1 MNSPKKYNRFGRCL
15 RKALLYISKPII
27 SNPLWFTFVYI
38 WGCVCNTFVVWNGSR
53 LVGYMQLFLELY
65 LLTAI
70 ITIFPNKI
78 RQVVKISLSILLCP
92 ISIIDLF
99 CYCKLKMPITA
110 TLLNTF
116 LQTDTSEATEALSSY
131 TTIDETTYP
140 VIILLLLTISATA
153 TALSKRARSFVG
165 NIARK
170 AETGIGVFATA
181 ALTIALYFA
190 AGNEVYL
197 FHKLILGKS
206 EKEIYEVTQREPSV
220 RLYTPAHRMAS
231 AIIEYRQERNTIVS
245 LLSGIEKS
253 TVEECAFTSPEIVLI
268 IGESYSRLHSQLY
281 GYDKPTT
288 PYQAQLAKENNFVV
302 YDNFIA
308 QWNLTYDVFKNLLS
322 THCAS
327 DDGEWHQYPLFT
339 TLFKNAGYNVTFISN
354 QFITS
359 SDTYSDFQ
367 ENLLLNDTRMSKA
380 QFDSRNNKRFDYD
393 GEMLNEYKGFGDS
406 KKKGNLTI
414 IHLMGQHIAFGER
427 YPKEWE
433 HFTAS
438 MYPHLPENEGNI
450 VAQYDNATLYN
461 DYILSRIIEKFKE
474 KEAIIIHMSDH
485 GERSGIR
492 GNGYGRDF
500 TLSRESIEEQY
511 EVPFWIFMTQEYAKK
526 HPAIAQKISDSRS
539 KPLCTDNIAH
549 LMLSLAGI
557 KTQYY
562 NARYNPLSADFDST
576 RHRLIWERFD
586 YDKKNE

>member
-27 SNPLWFTFVYI
+27 SNPLWFIFVYI
-38 WGCVCNTFVVWNGSR
+38 WGAVCNTFVVWNGSR

-110 TLLNTF
+110 TLLNTL
-116 LQTDTSEATEALSSY
+116 LQTNTSEATEALSSY

-153 TALSKRARSFVG
+153 TALSKRSRSFVG

-181 ALTIALYFA
+181 ALTVALYFA

-231 AIIEYRQERNTIVS
+231 AIIEYRQERSTIIS

-253 TVEECAFTSPEIVLI
+253 TVEKCAFTSPEIVLI

-288 PYQAQLAKENNFVV
+288 PHQMQLSKDSNFVV

-339 TLFKNAGYNVTFISN
+339 TLFKNAGYNVTFLSN

-359 SDTYSDFQ
+359 NDTYSDFQ
-367 ENLLLNDTRMSKA
+367 ENILLNDSRMSKA
-380 QFDSRNNKRFDYD
+380 QFDIRNEKRFEYD
-393 GEMLNEYKGFGDS
+393 GELLDEYGKTGSSD
-406 KKKGNLTI
+406 KRGNLTI

-461 DYILSRIIEKFKE
+461 DYILSRIIEGFEE
-474 KEAIIIHMSDH
+474 KEAIIIHMPDH
-485 GERSGIR
+485 GERSGIK

-511 EVPFWIFMTQEYAKK
+511 EVPFWIFMTQEYAKN
-526 HPAIAQKISDSRS
+526 HPAIAEEIADSRS

>member
-1 MNSPKKYNRFGRCL
+1 MNSPNKYNRFGRCL

-27 SNPLWFTFVYI
+27 SNPLWFIFVYI
-38 WGCVCNTFVVWNGSR
+38 WGAVCNTFVVWNSSR
-53 LVGYMQLFLELY
+53 MIGFMQLFLELY

-78 RQVVKISLSILLCP
+78 RQAVKISLSILLCP

-110 TLLNTF
+110 TLLNTL
-116 LQTDTSEATEALSSY
+116 LQTNTSEATEALSSY

-181 ALTIALYFA
+181 ALTVALYFA

-220 RLYTPAHRMAS
+220 RLYTPAHRMTS
-231 AIIEYRQERNTIVS
+231 AIIEYRQERSTIAS

-288 PYQAQLAKENNFVV
+288 PHQMQLSKDSNFVV

-339 TLFKNAGYNVTFISN
+339 TLFKNAGYNVTFLSN

-359 SDTYSDFQ
+359 NDTYSDFQ
-367 ENLLLNDTRMSKA
+367 ENILLNDSRMSKA
-380 QFDSRNNKRFDYD
+380 QFDIRNEKRFEYD
-393 GEMLNEYKGFGDS
+393 GELLDEYGKTESSD
-406 KKKGNLTI
+406 KRGNLTI

-461 DYILSRIIEKFKE
+461 DYILSRIIEGFEE

-485 GERSGIR
+485 GERSGIK

-526 HPAIAQKISDSRS
+526 RPAIAQKISDSRS

-562 NARYNPLSADFDST
+562 NAQYNPLSADFDST

>member
-1 MNSPKKYNRFGRCL
+1 MNSPKKYNRLGRYL
-15 RKALLYISKPII
+15 RKALQYISKPII
-27 SNPLWFTFVYI
+27 SNPLWFIFVYI
-38 WGCVCNTFVVWNGSR
+38 WGAVCNTFVVWNGSR

-78 RQVVKISLSILLCP
+78 RQALKISLSILLCP

-140 VIILLLLTISATA
+140 VIILLALIISATA
-153 TALSKRARSFVG
+153 TALSKRSRSFVG

-170 AETGIGVFATA
+170 AETGIGVFVTA

-231 AIIEYRQERNTIVS
+231 AIIEYRQEKNTIAS
-245 LLSGIEKS
+245 LLSTIEKS

-322 THCAS
+322 THCANDS
-327 DDGEWHQYPLFT
+327 GEWHQYPLFT

-367 ENLLLNDTRMSKA
+367 ENILLNDTRMSKA
-380 QFDSRNNKRFDYD
+380 QFDSRNDKRFNYD
-393 GEMLNEYKGFGDS
+393 GEMLDEYKGFGDS
-406 KKKGNLTI
+406 KKKGKLTI

-433 HFTAS
+433 HFTAA
-438 MYPHLPENEGNI
+438 MYSHLPEDEANI

-461 DYILSRIIEKFKE
+461 DYVLSRIIEEFKE
-474 KEAIIIHMSDH
+474 KDAIIIHMSDH

-500 TLSRESIEEQY
+500 TLSSESIEEQY
-511 EVPFWIFMTQEYAKK
+511 EVPFWIFMTNEYVKK
-526 HPAIAQKISDSRS
+526 HPAIAEEIADSRN

-557 KTQYY
+557 KTPYY

-576 RHRLIWERFD
+576 QHRLIWERFD

>member
-1 MNSPKKYNRFGRCL
+1 MNSPNKYNRFGRCL

-27 SNPLWFTFVYI
+27 SNPLWFIFVYI
-38 WGCVCNTFVVWNGSR
+38 WGAVCNTFVVWNSSR
-53 LVGYMQLFLELY
+53 MIGFMQLFLELY

-70 ITIFPNKI
+70 ITIFPYKI

-140 VIILLLLTISATA
+140 AIILLILIIFATA
-153 TALSKRARSFVG
+153 TTLNKRARAFV
-165 NIARK
+165 NDITRK
-170 AETGIGVFATA
+170 AEAVIGIFTTM
-181 ALTIALYFA
+181 ALAVALYFA

-231 AIIEYRQERNTIVS
+231 AIIEYRQERSTIAS

-288 PYQAQLAKENNFVV
+288 PHQMQLSKDSNFVV

-433 HFTAS
+433 HFTAA
-438 MYPHLPENEGNI
+438 MYSHLPKDEANI

-461 DYILSRIIEKFKE
+461 DYILSRIIEGFEE
-474 KEAIIIHMSDH
+474 KDAIIIHMPDH

>member
-27 SNPLWFTFVYI
+27 SNPLWFIFVYI
-38 WGCVCNTFVVWNGSR
+38 WGAVCNTFVVWNGSR

-78 RQVVKISLSILLCP
+78 RQAVKISLSILLCP

-116 LQTDTSEATEALSSY
+116 LQTDTSEATEALGSY

-140 VIILLLLTISATA
+140 TIILLILIIFATA
-153 TALSKRARSFVG
+153 TALNKRARAFV
-165 NIARK
+165 NDITRK
-170 AETGIGVFATA
+170 AEAVIGVFTTM
-181 ALTIALYFA
+181 ALAVALYFA

-206 EKEIYEVTQREPSV
+206 EKEIYETMQREPNV
-220 RLYTPAHRMAS
+220 RLYTPAHRFVNALT
-231 AIIEYRQERNTIVS
+231 EYRQEKNTIAS
-245 LLSGIEKS
+245 LLSTIEKS
-253 TVEECAFTSPEIVLI
+253 AVEECAFTSPEIVLI

-322 THCAS
+322 THCANDS
-327 DDGEWHQYPLFT
+327 GEWHQYPLFT

-367 ENLLLNDTRMSKA
+367 ENILLNDTRMSKA
-380 QFDSRNNKRFDYD
+380 QFDSRNDKRFDYD
-393 GEMLNEYKGFGDS
+393 GEMLDEYKGIGDS

-427 YPKEWE
+427 YPKEWK
-433 HFTAS
+433 HFTAA
-438 MYPHLPENEGNI
+438 MYPHLPKDEANI

-461 DYILSRIIEKFKE
+461 DYVLSCIIEEFKE
-474 KEAIIIHMSDH
+474 KDAIIIHMSDH

-500 TLSRESIEEQY
+500 TLSSENIEEQY
-511 EVPFWIFMTQEYAKK
+511 EVPFWIFMTREYVKK
-526 HPAIAQKISDSRS
+526 RPTIAEEIADSHS

-557 KTQYY
+557 KTPYY

-576 RHRLIWERFD
+576 QHRLIWERFD

>member
-27 SNPLWFTFVYI
+27 SNPLWFIFVYI
-38 WGCVCNTFVVWNGSR
+38 WGAVCNTFVVWNSSR
-53 LVGYMQLFLELY
+53 MIGFMQLFLELY

-140 VIILLLLTISATA
+140 VIILLLLTISAIA
-153 TALSKRARSFVG
+153 TVLNKRARAFV
-165 NIARK
+165 NDITRK
-170 AETGIGVFATA
+170 AEAVIGVFTTMVLA
-181 ALTIALYFA
+181 IALYFA
-190 AGNEVYL
+190 ACNEVYL

-220 RLYTPAHRMAS
+220 RLYTPAHRMTS
-231 AIIEYRQERNTIVS
+231 AIIEYRQERSTIAS

-253 TVEECAFTSPEIVLI
+253 TVEECTFTSPEIVLI

-288 PYQAQLAKENNFVV
+288 PHQMQLSKDSNFVV

-359 SDTYSDFQ
+359 NDTYSDFQ
-367 ENLLLNDTRMSKA
+367 ENILLNDSRMSKA
-380 QFDSRNNKRFDYD
+380 QFDIRNEKRFEYD
-393 GEMLNEYKGFGDS
+393 GELLDEYGKTGSSD
-406 KKKGNLTI
+406 KRGNLTI

-461 DYILSRIIEKFKE
+461 DYILSRIIEGFEE
-474 KEAIIIHMSDH
+474 KEAIIIHMPDH
-485 GERSGIR
+485 GERSGIK

-511 EVPFWIFMTQEYAKK
+511 EVPFWIFMTNEYVKK
-526 HPAIAQKISDSRS
+526 HPAIAEEIADSRS

-557 KTQYY
+557 KTPYY

-576 RHRLIWERFD
+576 QHRLIWERFD

>member
-1 MNSPKKYNRFGRCL
+1 MNSPKKYNRFGRYL
-15 RKALLYISKPII
+15 RKALQYISKPII
-27 SNPLWFTFVYI
+27 SNPSWFTFVYI

-116 LQTDTSEATEALSSY
+116 LQTDTSEATDALSSY

-231 AIIEYRQERNTIVS
+231 AIIEDRQERSTIVS

-339 TLFKNAGYNVTFISN
+339 TLFKNAGYNVTFLSN

-359 SDTYSDFQ
+359 NDTYSDFQ
-367 ENLLLNDTRMSKA
+367 ENILLNDSRMSKA
-380 QFDSRNNKRFDYD
+380 QFDIRNEKRFEYD
-393 GEMLNEYKGFGDS
+393 GELLDEYGKTGSSD
-406 KKKGNLTI
+406 KRGNLTI

-461 DYILSRIIEKFKE
+461 DYILSRIIEGFEE
-474 KEAIIIHMSDH
+474 KDAIIIHMPDH
-485 GERSGIR
+485 GERSGIK

>member
-27 SNPLWFTFVYI
+27 SNPLWFIFVYI
-38 WGCVCNTFVVWNGSR
+38 WGAVCNTFVVWNGSR

-78 RQVVKISLSILLCP
+78 RQAVKISLSILLCP

-116 LQTDTSEATEALSSY
+116 LQTDASEATEALASY

-140 VIILLLLTISATA
+140 AIILLILIIFATA
-153 TALSKRARSFVG
+153 TALNKRARDFV
-165 NIARK
+165 NDITRK
-170 AETGIGVFATA
+170 AEAVIGVFTTM
-181 ALTIALYFA
+181 ALAVALYFA

-206 EKEIYEVTQREPSV
+206 EKEIYETMQREPNV
-220 RLYTPAHRMAS
+220 RLYTPAHRFVNALT
-231 AIIEYRQERNTIVS
+231 EYRQEKNTIAS
-245 LLSGIEKS
+245 LLSTIEKS
-253 TVEECAFTSPEIVLI
+253 TVEECAFTSPEIVFI

-322 THCAS
+322 THCANDS
-327 DDGEWHQYPLFT
+327 GEWHQYPLFT

-380 QFDSRNNKRFDYD
+380 QFDSRNDKRFNYD

-433 HFTAS
+433 HFTAA
-438 MYPHLPENEGNI
+438 MYPHLPEDEANI

-461 DYILSRIIEKFKE
+461 DYVLSRIIEEFKE
-474 KEAIIIHMSDH
+474 EEAIIIHMSDH

-500 TLSRESIEEQY
+500 TLSSESIEEQY
-511 EVPFWIFMTQEYAKK
+511 EVPFWIFMTKEYVKK
-526 HPAIAQKISDSRS
+526 HPAIAEEIADSRS

-557 KTQYY
+557 KTPYY

-576 RHRLIWERFD
+576 QHRLIWERFD

>member
-1 MNSPKKYNRFGRCL
+1 MNSPKKYNNLGSYL

-27 SNPLWFTFVYI
+27 SNPLWFIFVYI
-38 WGCVCNTFVVWNGSR
+38 WGAVCNTFVVWNSSR
-53 LVGYMQLFLELY
+53 MIGFMQLFLELY

-70 ITIFPNKI
+70 ITIFPYKI

-140 VIILLLLTISATA
+140 AIILLIRIIFATA
-153 TALSKRARSFVG
+153 TALNKRARTFV
-165 NIARK
+165 NDITRK
-170 AETGIGVFATA
+170 AEAVIGVFTTM
-181 ALTIALYFA
+181 ALAVALYFA

-231 AIIEYRQERNTIVS
+231 AIIEYRQERSTIAS

-288 PYQAQLAKENNFVV
+288 PHQMQLSKDSNFVV

-339 TLFKNAGYNVTFISN
+339 TLFKNAGYNVTFLSN

-359 SDTYSDFQ
+359 NDTYSDFQ
-367 ENLLLNDTRMSKA
+367 ENILLNDSRMSKA
-380 QFDSRNNKRFDYD
+380 QFDIRNEKRFEYD
-393 GEMLNEYKGFGDS
+393 GELLDEYGKTGSSD
-406 KKKGNLTI
+406 KRGNLTI

-433 HFTAS
+433 HFRAS

-461 DYILSRIIEKFKE
+461 DYVLSRIIEKFKE

-511 EVPFWIFMTQEYAKK
+511 ELPFWIFMTQEYAKK
-526 HPAIAQKISDSRS
+526 HPAIAQKISDSHS

-557 KTQYY
+557 KTPYY